1 MTVRLAIV
9 AATFNPEVTDAMVA
23 RAVARAKQLG
33 VAVEVVRVPGTFE
46 VPLALRRLLRRKD
59 IDAGVA
65 IGALIQGQT
74 DHDDLLAHSV
84 ARALL
89 DLQIRTG
96 KPIGLGITGPG
107 IPTRSRCG
115 GSGTRRVPW
124 MPRSRW
130 SAPGVRGSAQANGE
144 VYPGSYLVATFIR
157 KSPNK
162 PHNRAHR
169 GSTRGTRSIMSDV
182 AALESLLKEV
192 KDLDGVN
199 DAVLVSRSGMYTAGS
214 VPEGVFQDTFV
225 AMFAILLGAA
235 ETATSELKDRIDT
248 VVLNLEQSRIVVV
261 NDGPKAIFV
270 LRTRK
275 DVDIPSMKSS
285 LERMSRRVEELL

>member
-1 MTVRLAIV
+1 MA
-9 AATFNPEVTDAMVA
+9 
-23 RAVARAKQLG
+23 
-33 VAVEVVRVPGTFE
+33 
-46 VPLALRRLLRRKD
+46 
-59 IDAGVA
+59 
-65 IGALIQGQT
+65 
-74 DHDDLLAHSV
+74 
-84 ARALL
+84 
-89 DLQIRTG
+89 
-96 KPIGLGITGPG
+96 
-107 IPTRSRCG
+107 
-115 GSGTRRVPW
+115 
-124 MPRSRW
+124 
-130 SAPGVRGSAQANGE
+130 
-144 VYPGSYLVATFIR
+144 
-157 KSPNK
+157 
-162 PHNRAHR
+162 
-169 GSTRGTRSIMSDV
+169 DV

-199 DAVLVSRSGMYTAGS
+199 DAVLVSRSGMYIAGS

-275 DVDIPSMKSS
+275 DVDIPSMKIS

>member
-1 MTVRLAIV
+1 
-9 AATFNPEVTDAMVA
+9 
-23 RAVARAKQLG
+23 
-33 VAVEVVRVPGTFE
+33 
-46 VPLALRRLLRRKD
+46 
-59 IDAGVA
+59 
-65 IGALIQGQT
+65 
-74 DHDDLLAHSV
+74 
-84 ARALL
+84 
-89 DLQIRTG
+89 
-96 KPIGLGITGPG
+96 
-107 IPTRSRCG
+107 
-115 GSGTRRVPW
+115 
-124 MPRSRW
+124 
-130 SAPGVRGSAQANGE
+130 
-144 VYPGSYLVATFIR
+144 
-157 KSPNK
+157 
-162 PHNRAHR
+162 
-169 GSTRGTRSIMSDV
+169 MSDV

-199 DAVLVSRSGMYTAGS
+199 DAVLVSRSGMYIAGS

-225 AMFAILLGAA
+225 AMFAFLLGAA